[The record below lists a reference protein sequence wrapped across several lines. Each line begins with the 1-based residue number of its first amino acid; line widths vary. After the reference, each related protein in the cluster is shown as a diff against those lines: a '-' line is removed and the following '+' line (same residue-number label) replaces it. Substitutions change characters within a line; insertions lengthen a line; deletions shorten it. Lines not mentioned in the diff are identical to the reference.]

1 MLSEKEVENICRKAK
16 EGKLSEIAA
25 FLKDKLGSRLTTLIS
40 GKHDASILDLWISG
54 QEKPTNI
61 EELRL
66 RYGYEATALVVAEFG
81 AETARA
87 WFMGTHEELNDG
99 SPACWL
105 ADHEKEED
113 LKLVVSDVKGFLY
126 R

>member
-1 MLSEKEVENICRKAK
+1 MPSNEEIN
-16 EGKLSEIAA
+16 KLSREAMEGDIKKIVS
-25 FLKDKLGSRLTTLIS
+25 FLKDNLGARITTVMS
-40 GKHDASILDLWISG
+40 GKRDARVLNLWISG
-54 QEKPTNI
+54 QEKPTSI

-66 RYGYEATALVVAEFG
+66 RYGYEVTALVVAEYD

-87 WFMGTHEELNDG
+87 WFICTHELLNDG
-99 SPACWL
+99 SPVCWI

-113 LKLVVSDVKGFLY
+113 LKLVVADARYFLY